1 MKPQSFHTPATLACC
16 HLVIM
21 TKLQNAS
28 FKCETGQQSVTM
40 NGLFKHR
47 LHTSGSALTTE
58 TCVELKLHMRGVYR
72 TGNHLSD
79 HPRLKLKDCFKKIIK
94 CAVSTYS
101 RSTKAWLK
109 NAAVWHSRWKPC
121 LLHYTFVPAVY
132 MTKFKG
138 AVHPK
143 IKNTYFSLTCSVVY
157 PSRVLEI
164 SAVELSALMI

>member
-1 MKPQSFHTPATLACC
+1 MFSSKTVKPQSFHTPATLACC

-79 HPRLKLKDCFKKIIK
+79 HPRLKLKDCFKKNHKVCCFHLQSEHKGLTKK
-94 CAVSTYS
+94 CCCLAFKM
-101 RSTKAWLK
+101 KALF
-109 NAAVWHSRWKPC
+109 AALHICTSC
-121 LLHYTFVPAVY
+121 LHD
-132 MTKFKG
+132 
-138 AVHPK
+138 
-143 IKNTYFSLTCSVVY
+143 
-157 PSRVLEI
+157 
-164 SAVELSALMI
+164 

>member
-1 MKPQSFHTPATLACC
+1 MH
-16 HLVIM
+16 
-21 TKLQNAS
+21 
-28 FKCETGQQSVTM
+28 
-40 NGLFKHR
+40 
-47 LHTSGSALTTE
+47 
-58 TCVELKLHMRGVYR
+58 
-72 TGNHLSD
+72 HLSV
-79 HPRLKLKDCFKKIIK
+79 RLVSNQSPWTGCLNTDCTHQDLLWQLKPAWNWSYTWGEFTERETTSQIILVWNWRIVLKKIIK